1 MENKKVKNATP
12 TQYANIEFKS
22 KIESM
27 VYRTLVDNGLEPQ
40 YEPHKYVLWSGGKP
54 TVPFY
59 TKSKKELLKLD
70 LTKLRDITYTP
81 DFYLEYEGMK
91 VIIEVKGQTND
102 VFPVKFKMFRQLI
115 ESYPDHD
122 KYLIFEIFGK
132 RQLLE
137 AIKVIKSYGSSRENV
152 EIDKQSARE

>member
-1 MENKKVKNATP
+1 
-12 TQYANIEFKS
+12 
-22 KIESM
+22 
-27 VYRTLVDNGLEPQ
+27 
-40 YEPHKYVLWSGGKP
+40 
-54 TVPFY
+54 
-59 TKSKKELLKLD
+59 
-70 LTKLRDITYTP
+70 
-81 DFYLEYEGMK
+81 MK

-137 AIKVIKSYGSSRENV
+137 AIKVIKSYGGSRQNEEV
-152 EIDKQSARE
+152 DKQSTRE